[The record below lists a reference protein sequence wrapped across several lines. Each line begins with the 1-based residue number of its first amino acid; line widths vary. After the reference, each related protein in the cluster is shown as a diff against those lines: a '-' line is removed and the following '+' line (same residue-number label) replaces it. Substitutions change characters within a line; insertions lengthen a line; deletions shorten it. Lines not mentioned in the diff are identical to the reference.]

1 MSGWESGEPS
11 MFDIAFVSLAILAFA
26 LAALLVRG
34 CARL

>member
-1 MSGWESGEPS
+1 
-11 MFDIAFVSLAILAFA
+11 MFDVAFVSLAILAFA